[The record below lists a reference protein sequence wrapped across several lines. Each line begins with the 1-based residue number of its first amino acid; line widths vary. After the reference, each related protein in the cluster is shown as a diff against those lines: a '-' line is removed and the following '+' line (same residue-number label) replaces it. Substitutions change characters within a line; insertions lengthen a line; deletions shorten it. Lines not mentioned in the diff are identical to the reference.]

1 MNQGDLTAAV
11 RTAMTVL
18 GINVGKEYIDCELL
32 GDKRAPKKVT
42 NSVRGFEQ
50 VVAWLRNRK
59 IAKVHACME
68 ATGGWSEELA
78 FFLHEYGHVVSIVN
92 PMQIRAFGQ
101 SELSRTKTDRADA
114 GLNARFCAA
123 MHPAAWEPPKPAERR
138 LKQLVRRRRSLVE
151 MPRTQEE
158 NRLESPAMDHVRDSI
173 FGMIDVLD
181 EQIKEL
187 DAQIKA
193 TIDEDDDLKGKRD
206 LIESIDGIGPITSA
220 TILGETPHIE
230 NFQSSKALTAF
241 AGLCPH
247 VRQSGTSIRSSRTT
261 KIGNRAI
268 RKTLYMAAITALRSN
283 AVIQAF
289 AARLRERGKRP
300 MEVIVA
306 AMRKLLVLV
315 FGVLKPAGRLTPRG
329 LDGRHGISTA
339 VRFANLRS
347 GWTSTTITPISEHP

>member
-1 MNQGDLTAAV
+1 
-11 RTAMTVL
+11 MTIL
-18 GINVGKEYIDCELL
+18 GIDVGKEFIDCELL
-32 GDKRAPKKVT
+32 DDKRATKKVS

-50 VVAWLRNRK
+50 VIAWLRNRK
-59 IAKVHACME
+59 VTKVHACME
-68 ATGGWSEELA
+68 ATGGWSEDLA
-78 FFLHEYGHVVSIVN
+78 FFFHEHGHIVSIVN

-101 SELSRTKTDRADA
+101 SELSRTKTDKADA
-114 GLNARFCAA
+114 GLIARFCAA
-123 MHPAAWEPPKPAERR
+123 MHPPAWEPPKPAERR

-151 MPRTQEE
+151 MRSQEE
-158 NRLESPAMDHVRDSI
+158 NRLESPAMDNVRDSI
-173 FGMIDVLD
+173 LGMIDVLD
-181 EQIKEL
+181 QQIHALDKQIKV
-187 DAQIKA
+187 
-193 TIDEDDDLKGKRD
+193 TIDDDDDLKGKRD

-230 NFQSSKALTAF
+230 NFQTSKALTAF

-247 VRQSGTSIRSSRTT
+247 VRQSGTSVWSSRTT

-268 RKTLYMAAITALRSN
+268 RKTLYMAAIAALRSN

-315 FGVLKPAGRLTPRG
+315 FGVLKTGRPFDPQR
-329 LDGRHGISTA
+329 A
-339 VRFANLRS
+339 
-347 GWTSTTITPISEHP
+347 